1 MPKISVYQKFKI
13 ILKKLVR
20 ANFPKRGFKFE
31 LNITESNY
39 NNLIFNRIINNGN
52 RTNMVCNHMSDK
64 QNLSIKKCDLLIMSV
79 MITGRIG

>member
-1 MPKISVYQKFKI
+1 MLQNVHSSECNNVIMPKISVYQKFKI
-13 ILKKLVR
+13 ILKKLLR

-52 RTNMVCNHMSDK
+52 RTKWSPVWFV
-64 QNLSIKKCDLLIMSV
+64 II
-79 MITGRIG
+79 